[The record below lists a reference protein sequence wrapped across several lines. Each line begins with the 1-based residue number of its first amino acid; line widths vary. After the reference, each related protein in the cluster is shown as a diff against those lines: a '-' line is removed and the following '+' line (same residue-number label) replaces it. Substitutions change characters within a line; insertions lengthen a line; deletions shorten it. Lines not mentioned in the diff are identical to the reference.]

1 MSIEFATV
9 HLDKTE
15 ILFIRACK
23 SEFPYRRVL
32 SVYRRFY
39 CRYEKNEDFYIC
51 GILASLCD
59 KKKLISIPDL
69 ITSFHESV
77 GYQHGILATDTHWVK
92 SNKILISSIRYT
104 DCKKF
109 NGQYISTARIRRIRN
124 LTKENSNE
132 SL

>member
-1 MSIEFATV
+1 MSIELAAV

-23 SEFPYRRVL
+23 SKNPDIRVK

-39 CRYEKNEDFYIC
+39 CRHEKNEDFYIC

-59 KKKLISIPDL
+59 KKKLISISDL
-69 ITSFHESV
+69 ISSLYESN
-77 GYQHGILATDTHWVK
+77 GYRFGIEQSASHWSK
-92 SNKILISSIRYT
+92 SNTILISSIRYT

-109 NGQYISTARIRRIRN
+109 DGQNISTARTRN
-124 LTKENSNE
+124 LTKENYNE